1 MSLSAPWGT
10 TLRVTTMIDVDLMS
24 LRRRGHVISLYHEQ
38 HLLHLLYL
46 PTR

>member
-24 LRRRGHVISLYHEQ
+24 LRRRGHVISLYLGR

-46 PTR
+46 PNR